1 MIRTLISSLLLI
13 IAAQT
18 NLFSQAPVIPPAWWI
33 NVHSEWSLEGAL
45 PWRYY
50 ITESSGYMGPNALPV
65 PESSDALIPEYPSA
79 TVSGFAH
86 LSKGD
91 QTLNPYVKIQIP
103 FGNRVLFESW
113 YVPVEYFQTDIYTRN
128 IRYSLGEEG
137 RGWAKGDVYVST
149 AIQFSKANGRKPD
162 IQGRAAFKTASGE
175 KYHEARFTDAPAYYF
190 DITSAWNYKANEDLT
205 IRPFFSLG
213 FYCWQIQDPKYYQ
226 NDALLYSAG
235 ITNTFRNNRVKAY
248 LAGYSGYM
256 FNGDHPVT
264 IRVDYS
270 RRIGKGNLILQYQY
284 GVRDVYY
291 NSYGLGYQFI
301 FSKLDSNKW

>member
-1 MIRTLISSLLLI
+1 MRTPKLLIAAFILLISNEIS
-13 IAAQT
+13 A
-18 NLFSQAPVIPPAWWI
+18 QAPVIPPAWWI
-33 NVHSEWSLEGAL
+33 DVHSNWPLEGAL

-65 PESSDALIPEYPSA
+65 PESSDAIIPEHPSA
-79 TVSGFAH
+79 TISGFAH
-86 LSKGD
+86 LSRGD
-91 QTLNPYVKIQIP
+91 QTINSYIKMQIP

-113 YVPVEYFQTDIYTRN
+113 YVPVEYFQTDNYTRN

-137 RGWAKGDVYVST
+137 KGWAKGDVYVST
-149 AIQFSKANGRKPD
+149 AIQFARNKGWKPD

-175 KYHEARFTDAPAYYF
+175 KYHEARYTDAPAYYF
-190 DITSAWNYKANEDLT
+190 DLTSAWSMEISKSLSF
-205 IRPFFSLG
+205 RPFFSLG

-235 ITNTFRNNRVKAY
+235 LTTTYLGNKVKAY
-248 LAGYSGYM
+248 MAGYSGYM

-264 IRVDYS
+264 LRLDYT
-270 RRIGKGNLILQYQY
+270 RKLGKGNLLVQYQY

-301 FSKLDSNKW
+301 LSKMNSNKW